1 MKFLDLVTRNR
12 SYRRFD
18 EKVRIPESELQEMI
32 EAARRAASGA
42 NLQPLRYH
50 LTADKAEAD
59 RLYPLLKWAGYLS
72 DWDGPAEGE
81 RPTAY
86 ITVVR
91 DTEVKDVASKTDA
104 GIAMQTILLRA
115 VEGGYGGCIF
125 ASINRPEW
133 AKVIGLDGRYEIMN
147 VIALG
152 VPVEQVVLEEA
163 EDQSDIKYYRDEKQV
178 HHVPKRKIDDL
189 LI

>member
-1 MKFLDLVTRNR
+1 MSFLDLVTRNR

-18 EKVRIPESELQEMI
+18 EKVRIPENELQEMV

-59 RLYPLLKWAGYLS
+59 KLFPLLKWAGYLS
-72 DWDGPAEGE
+72 DWDGPEKGE
-81 RPTAY
+81 CPTAY

-91 DTEVKDVASKTDA
+91 DTQVKDVASKIDA

-115 VEGGYGGCIF
+115 VESGYGGCIF
-125 ASINRPEW
+125 ASINRDEW
-133 AKVIGLDGRYEIMN
+133 AKVIGLDSRYEIMN

-163 EDQSDIKYYRDEKQV
+163 ASQEDIKYYRDDSQV
-178 HHVPKRKIDDL
+178 HHVPKRKLGDL
-189 LI
+189 LV